1 MEPIGDTRIAVLLP
15 CRNEALTIAQVV
27 GAFRQHLP
35 WATVYVF
42 DNGSTD
48 DTVFAARNAGAVVR
62 SESLPGKGNVVRRMF
77 ADVDADV
84 YVLADGDSTYDV
96 ADAPSMVRRLLEE
109 HLDMLVG
116 VRVSDQGD
124 AYRSGHRF
132 GNRLLTG
139 LVGLLFGRCF
149 TDMLSGY
156 RVLSRRFVK
165 SFPAHAS
172 GFETETEL
180 CVHALELRMPVGEQ
194 ATRYRTRPQG
204 SHSKLHTW
212 SDGGRVLLSI
222 FKLLK
227 DERPLLFYSAAGLAT
242 ALVAI
247 ALAIPLFQTW
257 LHTGMVP
264 RFPTAILCAAMM
276 VMAALFLVC
285 GLILDT
291 VSRGR
296 LEVRR
301 MAYLSVSASI
311 QRSPIAPSAPSRK
324 VRETVA

>member
-1 MEPIGDTRIAVLLP
+1 MEPVGESARIAVLLP
-15 CRNEALTIAQVV
+15 CRNEAVAIARVV
-27 GAFRQHLP
+27 AGFRQHLP
-35 WATVYVF
+35 DATIYVF

-48 DTVFAARNAGAVVR
+48 ATVSQARAAGAEVR
-62 SESLPGKGNVVRRMF
+62 SEPMPGKGNVVRRMF

-84 YVLADGDSTYDV
+84 YVLADGDATYD
-96 ADAPSMVRRLLEE
+96 ATDAPGMIRRLLDE

-116 VRVSDQGD
+116 VRVSDEDD

-139 LVGLLFGRCF
+139 LVGLLFGRSF

-156 RVLSRRFVK
+156 RVFSRRFVK
-165 SFPAHAS
+165 SFPALAS

-180 CVHALELRMPVGEQ
+180 SVHALELRMPVGEV
-194 ATRYRTRPQG
+194 ATRYLPRPDG
-204 SHSKLHTW
+204 SHSKLNTW
-212 SDGGRVLLSI
+212 RDGGRVLFSI

-227 DERPLLFYSAAGLAT
+227 DERPLLFYSSAGLLA
-242 ALVAI
+242 AI
-247 ALAIPLFQTW
+247 ISIVLAVPLFETW
-257 LHTGMVP
+257 LHTGLVP

-276 VMAALFLVC
+276 LMAVLFLVC

-296 LEVRR
+296 LEARR

-311 QRSPIAPSAPSRK
+311 PRSQFATVVDRAARA
-324 VRETVA
+324 TVA